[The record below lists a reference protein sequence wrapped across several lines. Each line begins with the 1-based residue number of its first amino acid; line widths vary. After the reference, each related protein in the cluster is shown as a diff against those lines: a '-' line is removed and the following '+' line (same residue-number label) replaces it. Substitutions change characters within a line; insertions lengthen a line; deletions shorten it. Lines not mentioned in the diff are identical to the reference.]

1 MMQHLYLKYPPFCES
16 CGKTPP
22 AKVGIWHINEGD
34 LGFYLCD
41 KCKES
46 FYPSNIC
53 KECHDE
59 EVADVKINSADT
71 VEE

>member
-1 MMQHLYLKYPPFCES
+1 MMKRLYLKYPPPCES

-41 KCKES
+41 KCKEAL
-46 FYPSNIC
+46 YPDNKC
-53 KECHDE
+53 KEAED
-59 EVADVKINSADT
+59 ANNTDT
-71 VEE
+71 PLS